1 MTYQRPTIIEIG
13 KAQHLIQGAGSDQT
27 DPDKT
32 SWNIV
37 CGGAGHAACAD
48 SGGSSRSSS
57 FLVSML
63 TLLRMLFG

>member
-1 MTYQRPTIIEIG
+1 MTYQRPTITEIG
-13 KAQHLIQGAGSDQT
+13 KAQHLIQGAGSDQS
-27 DPDKT
+27 DPDKL

-37 CGGAGHAACAD
+37 CGSGTRACVA

-63 TLLRMLFG
+63 SLLRMLFG